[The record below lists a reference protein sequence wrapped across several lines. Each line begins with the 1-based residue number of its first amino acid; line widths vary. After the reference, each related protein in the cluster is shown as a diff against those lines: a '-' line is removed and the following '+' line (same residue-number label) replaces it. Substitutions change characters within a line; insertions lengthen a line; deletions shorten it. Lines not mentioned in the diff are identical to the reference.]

1 MAMIEKSC
9 IDFVGALSSKAPVP
23 GGGGASA
30 LVAALGAAL
39 GNMVGQ
45 LTIGKKK
52 YVHVEEEIMEL
63 MEKTE
68 ALEHELLQLVEKDA
82 EAFAP
87 LAKAYGM
94 PKTTEEEK
102 KEKERVMAIVLKD
115 ACDVP
120 LEIMKKCCEAIDLME
135 AYAQKGSALAIS
147 DAGVGVI
154 FCKSA
159 LQGASLNVFINT
171 GSMADR
177 DYAETIN
184 KEADDLLL
192 TYTVKAD
199 EIYAKVFNQLRNQQH

>member
-1 MAMIEKSC
+1 MIEKSC